1 MMWEVP
7 KHALFALVSAFSS
20 WGKVMSLDR
29 TKIGWIGAGKMG
41 GPMSRRLIDAGA
53 AVAVHDP
60 VAANLDAVVAAG
72 ARAATSN
79 RDATNGAN
87 IIVSMIPNDAVLRAV
102 TFEDEGIFAALAPGA
117 IYVDMSTVSPQVS
130 AEVAAAAAAAGID
143 YLRAP
148 VSGSVAL
155 AAAGNLTIMVSG
167 PKDAAD
173 KCADMFAAMS
183 AENFYLGEDD
193 QARYLKL
200 VINLLVGSS
209 SAVLA
214 EALTLGRKG
223 GLDWA
228 QMIDVIGVSAAASPY
243 IQYNVAPLKARDF
256 TPQFTSE
263 QMVKDSRLIC
273 DAGASAGVPMAI
285 GDAML
290 QTFVSTVEAGYG
302 EDNLTAAIKLL
313 EQRAGLDDL
322 YPEDA

>member
-1 MMWEVP
+1 
-7 KHALFALVSAFSS
+7 
-20 WGKVMSLDR
+20 MSLDG

-53 AVAVHDP
+53 DVSVHDP
-60 VAANLDAVVAAG
+60 VAVNLETVVAAG
-72 ARAATSN
+72 ARAADSN
-79 RDATNGAN
+79 RAAAAGAE
-87 IIVSMIPNDAVLRAV
+87 IVVSMIPNDAVLRAV
-102 TFEDEGIFAALAPGA
+102 TIGDEGVFANLAPGT
-117 IYVDMSTVSPQVS
+117 IYVDMSTVSPEASV
-130 AEVAAAAAAAGID
+130 EVAAAAAAAGID

-155 AAAGNLTIMVSG
+155 AAAGKLTIMVSG
-167 PKDAAD
+167 PRAAAD

-209 SAVLA
+209 AAVLA

-223 GLDWA
+223 GLDWE

-263 QMVKDSRLIC
+263 QMVKDSRLISE
-273 DAGASAGVPMAI
+273 AGASAGVPMAI
-285 GDAML
+285 GNAML
-290 QTFVSTVEAGYG
+290 QTFQDTVDAGYG
-302 EDNLTAAIKLL
+302 EDNLTAAIRLL
-313 EQRAGLDDL
+313 EQRAGLDEL
-322 YPEDA
+322 

>member
-1 MMWEVP
+1 
-7 KHALFALVSAFSS
+7 
-20 WGKVMSLDR
+20 
-29 TKIGWIGAGKMG
+29 
-41 GPMSRRLIDAGA
+41 MSRRLLDAGA
-53 AVAVHDP
+53 SLAVYDPVPANVDAVAASGAR
-60 VAANLDAVVAAG
+60 VASSNQDAVMG
-72 ARAATSN
+72 A
-79 RDATNGAN
+79 D
-87 IIVSMIPNDAVLRAV
+87 IVVSMIPNDAVLRAITIGDDGV
-102 TFEDEGIFAALAPGA
+102 FANLAPGT
-117 IYVDMSTVSPQVS
+117 IFVDMSTVSPEVS
-130 AEVAAAAAAAGID
+130 GEVATGAAAAGID

-155 AAAGNLTIMVSG
+155 AAAGKLTIMVSG
-167 PKDAAD
+167 PKEAAD
-173 KCADMFAAMS
+173 KCADVFAAMS
-183 AENFYLGEDD
+183 AENFYLGVDD

-223 GLDWA
+223 GLDWD

-243 IQYNVAPLKARDF
+243 IQYNVVPLKARDF
-256 TPQFTSE
+256 TPQFTSV

-290 QTFVSTVEAGYG
+290 RTFEDTVEAGYG

-313 EQRAGLDDL
+313 EQRSGLDEL
-322 YPEDA
+322 